1 MGAMTNAAAI
11 DTPATG
17 AQAVAV
23 GPASRA
29 PLAAGLSCYLLWGL
43 LPILFLWGAS
53 LGAGAFEI
61 VAWRTIWSVPCAAL
75 LVLAT
80 GQARNFLSLPRATV
94 LALLASALLIG
105 VNWSTY
111 VWAVSSGKTISAS
124 LGYYLSPLLNMA
136 AGAWLFHERIGR
148 AGLVAISLA
157 VVGVVLQ
164 GVALGEFPW
173 VSLVLAL
180 SFGGYG
186 VIRKKTPVQA
196 QTGLL
201 VECLVLVVPAAAYA
215 IWLAHSGHGLF
226 GVKPLVSLALLAG
239 GPATVVPLAL
249 FAFAARRLPMTSI
262 GFLQFITPTL
272 QFFVGIEAGES
283 LRPLR
288 AVSFGFI
295 WLGVLV
301 FAAKALLG
309 RRRAA

>member
-1 MGAMTNAAAI
+1 MSTLAATETQVTDPKGMAH
-11 DTPATG
+11 
-17 AQAVAV
+17 QA
-23 GPASRA
+23 GPAGRA
-29 PLAAGLSCYLLWGL
+29 PLLAGLSCYLVWGL
-43 LPILFLWGAS
+43 LPLLFLWGAS

-75 LVLAT
+75 LVLVT
-80 GQARNFLSLPRATV
+80 GQARSLVGLPRAT
-94 LALLASALLIG
+94 LMALLFSAVLIG
-105 VNWSTY
+105 INWSTY

-136 AGAWLFHERIGR
+136 AGAWLFRERIGR
-148 AGLVAISLA
+148 AGMAAIALA
-157 VVGVVLQ
+157 SVGVVLQ

-186 VIRKKTPVQA
+186 VVRKKTVVAP

-201 VECLVLVVPAAAYA
+201 VECLALVVPAAAYA
-215 IWLAHSGHGLF
+215 IWLAHSGHAVF
-226 GVKPLVSLALLAG
+226 GVNPAVTAALMLG
-239 GPATVVPLAL
+239 GPATVIPLAL

-272 QFFVGIEAGES
+272 QFFVGIEAGET
-283 LRPLR
+283 LTPLR

-295 WLGVLV
+295 WLGVMV